1 MAFTNY
7 TPDPPGRLR
16 WTRISLGLL
25 VGVWGAQAIIT
36 QTLLLREALVLMYG
50 TELVWGL
57 VLFAWLLGVALGAK
71 FGACAA
77 GTGAGRRRPEI
88 LLVLVLTLL
97 SAVGVGDLW
106 VFRGARAWLGV
117 GPGELLPLPSIAAC
131 GLLFVLPAGLL
142 VGMAFPLA
150 CSIRIPN
157 PAAPDRPADKPRAL
171 PALSFAQIYALESLG
186 SLIGGAALSFWAVE
200 HLNPLQ
206 TSLFC
211 GAATTAVAAA
221 LVAAGAV
228 RGHAPRPAGARAAPL
243 ALAAGCALAAVVL
256 AGVAV
261 SRGDSGYARLVER
274 RWRNIAPGYELIAEV
289 ESRYQNLALG
299 RRADQ
304 YSLYCDGHAT
314 TDFPD
319 PYTFAPLAHFWLCQH
334 PAPQRVLILGGG
346 AEGLLAEVLRHPV
359 QHVDCVETDPR
370 LLTLIRPYLGRADQR
385 ALEDP
390 RVTVHHADARHYV
403 KTQRNRFDLVI
414 ARLPEPTSALN
425 ARFYTDEFF
434 RELRTAM
441 TPRATLVLTAA
452 ATPTELSRASRE
464 YLAVL
469 RATIQRHFAEIIVGW
484 GDPAPILAGTV
495 PGLVTTDPHELT
507 ARYRQRGVAA
517 EHFDPLWFE
526 GATDWLDPVKVN
538 QRARELATV
547 LCPPIGTDLHPRLY
561 VQRLALWEAA
571 TGKSR
576 VVASLQRTRVWQVVA
591 GLVLLGVLT
600 LVTTRVRRGGSGW
613 ASGAVTLSVGSTGL
627 VTMALS
633 LVWLYAFQNLYG
645 YVYQRLGWIIALF
658 MAGLVAGCLLGDRL
672 VRARTPRESKGPEES
687 GFSPAVGPRMLIL
700 ADLLLALLSVCV
712 PLILRGLGTLP
723 GGPATLQIV
732 ETCISLMVVAT
743 GILGGVTFPLG
754 AHFQARFVPGTGA
767 VTGSVVG
774 ADHAG
779 ACLGAL
785 LCGVLLVPVF
795 GTVTTA
801 CLLGAMKAATA
812 GVLALTWRRAS
823 IDWLNLRT
831 G

>member
-1 MAFTNY
+1 MAFTSH
-7 TPDPPGRLR
+7 TPNLPSRLR
-16 WTRISLGLL
+16 WTRISLAMLM
-25 VGVWGAQAIIT
+25 GVWGAQAIVT

-71 FGACAA
+71 FGACVA
-77 GTGAGRRRPEI
+77 GTGIGRRRPEI
-88 LLVLVLTLL
+88 LLVLVLILL
-97 SAVGVGDLW
+97 SAAGVGNLW

-117 GPGELLPLPSIAAC
+117 GPGELLPLPSIATC
-131 GLLFVLPAGLL
+131 GLLFVLPAGVL

-150 CSIRIPN
+150 CSIRIPD
-157 PAAPDRPADKPRAL
+157 PAAPSQPGDEPSTL

-186 SLIGGAALSFWAVE
+186 SLIGGAAFSFWAVE

-206 TSLFC
+206 TLLFC
-211 GAATTAVAAA
+211 GAATTAAAAA

-228 RGHAPRPAGARAAPL
+228 RVHAPHPTGPRAASL
-243 ALAAGCALAAVVL
+243 ALAAACALVAVVL
-256 AGVAV
+256 VGVAV
-261 SRGDSGYARLVER
+261 SRGDSAYARLVER
-274 RWRNIAPGYELIAEV
+274 RWQNIAPGYELVAEV

-370 LLTLIRPYLGRADQR
+370 LLTLIRPYLSRADQR

-390 RVTVHHADARHYV
+390 RVTVHHSDARHYV
-403 KTQRNRFDLVI
+403 KAQRNRFDLVI
-414 ARLPEPTSALN
+414 ARLPDPTSALY

-434 RELRTAM
+434 RELRAAM
-441 TPRATLVLTAA
+441 TPRATLGLAAA
-452 ATPTELSRASRE
+452 ATPTELSPASRA
-464 YLAVL
+464 YLAGL
-469 RATIQRHFAEIIVGW
+469 RATLQRHFAEVIVGW

-495 PGLVTTDPHELT
+495 PGLVTIDPHELT
-507 ARYRQRGVAA
+507 ARYRRRDVVA
-517 EHFDPLWFE
+517 EYFDPLWFE
-526 GATDWLDPVKVN
+526 GATDWLDPVKVE
-538 QRARELATV
+538 QRARELGSV
-547 LCPPIGTDLHPRLY
+547 LRPPISTDLHPRLY
-561 VQRLALWEAA
+561 MQRLALWEAA

-576 VVASLQRTRVWQVVA
+576 LVASLQNTRVWQVVF
-591 GLVLLGVLT
+591 GLVGLGVLT
-600 LVTTRVRRGGSGW
+600 LVTTRVRRGRAGW
-613 ASGAVTLSVGSTGL
+613 ASGAVTLSVGGTGL

-672 VRARTPRESKGPEES
+672 ARRRAPREGRFLEQTR
-687 GFSPAVGPRMLIL
+687 FSSTVDPRMLIL
-700 ADLLLALLSVCV
+700 ADLLLALLSFCI

-723 GGPATLQIV
+723 GGPATFQIV

-743 GILGGVTFPLG
+743 GILGGVTFPLA
-754 AHFQARFVPGTGA
+754 AHLQARFVPRTGA

-795 GTVTTA
+795 GTVTTV
-801 CLLGAMKAATA
+801 CLLGATKLATA
-812 GVLALTWRRAS
+812 GVLALTRNDASRNRR
-823 IDWLNLRT
+823 N
-831 G
+831 